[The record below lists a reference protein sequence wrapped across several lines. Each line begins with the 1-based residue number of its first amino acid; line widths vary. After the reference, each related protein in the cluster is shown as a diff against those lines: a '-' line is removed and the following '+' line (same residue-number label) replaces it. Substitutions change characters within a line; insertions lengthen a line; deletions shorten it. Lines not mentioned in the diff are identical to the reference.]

1 MYNMMNNQLSL
12 RYIYIY
18 IYPFLSFV
26 NETSTCILLFKAI
39 SSLLQLNFL
48 VNKINNYIDHMYM
61 YDEILLAFVFFNAE
75 LALVL
80 IVEGNSMLLITN
92 NTEK

>member
-1 MYNMMNNQLSL
+1 
-12 RYIYIY
+12 
-18 IYPFLSFV
+18 
-26 NETSTCILLFKAI
+26 
-39 SSLLQLNFL
+39 
-48 VNKINNYIDHMYM
+48 MYM

-80 IVEGNSMLLITN
+80 IVEGNSMLLIAN